1 MVPRRALLAL
11 SLVLASLCALP
22 SAASAIPLPGENG
35 RIIYINGPG
44 FGNTQLF
51 HLGVPSSTGGGTN
64 VGPLTTTGLAQQSR
78 HPTWSPDR
86 TKIAFAHGAPAG
98 PFTIYVLDLTTPG
111 AIPQPIGAG
120 DRPAW
125 SPDGTRIA
133 FETNDA
139 NADIMVH
146 TLNPGGTLNF
156 TSTLAKRAWKA
167 EWSPDSQTLYYSY
180 GDISATA
187 PDGAGND
194 ARLYQQSATPGSVGT
209 ELLHVPNAH
218 VMQPALSPDGTK
230 ICYGKSTAM
239 GSTSTT
245 LSIQTASLA
254 TPAAATEVVPP
265 GVGSYNCAW
274 SPDGTMVTYTQGFSN
289 AADIFME
296 RADNSDPFP
305 INLTEGTDANNFDG
319 NPVWAPDGR
328 PICDDQTV
336 TTKVNQPVTFDVEC
350 TDTGPAYEL
359 TNVRDFKDSDP
370 TNGTVPFPDLADDPY
385 TYTPN
390 AGFVG
395 TDSFRVQSFDEF
407 GFGTD
412 TGTITIEVQA
422 EEPPPPPPPGAKCFG
437 KDATITGT
445 AGNDEIIG
453 TSGNDVIAVL
463 AGADVVRGGG
473 GNDLICGGPQDDRL
487 AGGAGRDRVG
497 GGNGIDRVGGGGGND
512 RLAGNAGRD
521 RANGGGGN
529 DSLSGGGQNDR
540 LTGGA
545 GRDRIKGAQGRDRL
559 SGNGGRDRLNGGSG
573 RDRCA
578 GNSGID
584 TATSCER
591 TTGIP

>member
-11 SLVLASLCALP
+11 SLVLVSLCALP
-22 SAASAIPLPGENG
+22 SAASAIPIAGENG
-35 RIIYINGPG
+35 RILFINGPG
-44 FGNTQLF
+44 FANTQLF
-51 HLGVPSSTGGGTN
+51 HRGVPSNTSPFGTTA
-64 VGPLTTTGLAQQSR
+64 GPLATGFAQQHR
-78 HPTWSPDR
+78 HPAWSPDR
-86 TKIAFAHGAPAG
+86 TKIVFAHGPAAG
-98 PFTIYVLDLTTPG
+98 PYNVYILDLTTPG
-111 AIPQPIGAG
+111 ATPELIATGA

-133 FETNDA
+133 YETATDIIVERLSDGAETNLTDTQ
-139 NADIMVH
+139 H
-146 TLNPGGTLNF
+146 T
-156 TSTLAKRAWKA
+156 KKAWKA
-167 EWSPDSQTLYYSY
+167 DWSPNSQTVYYSV
-180 GDISATA
+180 GDISLDPAIGANATVMW
-187 PDGAGND
+187 
-194 ARLYQQSATPGSVGT
+194 QQPADDSSGGSQ
-209 ELLHVPNAH
+209 LLGITNTH
-218 VMQPALSPDGTK
+218 VMQPAISPDGHN
-230 ICYGKSTAM
+230 ICYGRATAAVM
-239 GSTSTT
+239 GGVSTT
-245 LSIQTASLA
+245 LAIYTASLA
-254 TPAAATEVVPP
+254 TPGTATEVVAP
-265 GVGSYNCAW
+265 GVGAFNCAW
-274 SPDGTMVTYTQGFSN
+274 SPDGTMVTYAQGFGN
-289 AADIFME
+289 NGDIFME
-296 RADNSDPFP
+296 RADNSSLSQ
-305 INLTEGTDANNFDG
+305 INLTEGTGTGEFDG
-319 NPVWAPDGR
+319 NPDWAPDGR

-473 GNDLICGGPQDDRL
+473 GNDLICGGTQDDRL